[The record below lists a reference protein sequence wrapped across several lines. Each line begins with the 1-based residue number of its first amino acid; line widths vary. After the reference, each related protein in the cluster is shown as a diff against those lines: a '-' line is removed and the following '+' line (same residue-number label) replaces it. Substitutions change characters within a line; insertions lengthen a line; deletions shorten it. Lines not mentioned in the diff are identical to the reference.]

1 MGFSRQ
7 EYWSGVPLPST
18 LLLLRHFYYG
28 LHNYSANAL
37 PERLLKKRYLKE
49 RTDKLCF
56 WASSNHSTA
65 LWIAFLSR
73 PQFSNTWTVGL
84 DLFGW
89 LDVFDF
95 FVFQFCFS
103 PKSSDLPSSHT
114 PLYWKCTL
122 HYFDIKECL
131 WEVSLFWTSLAI
143 LMDGFHSPKCVCKPS
158 QLGEGGDTAGWLRV
172 QTSTWSFQFK
182 SQLYHKLTLPQF
194 PQL

>member
-1 MGFSRQ
+1 MDFTTT
-7 EYWSGVPLPST
+7 VPT
-18 LLLLRHFYYG
+18 H
-28 LHNYSANAL
+28 
-37 PERLLKKRYLKE
+37 YLKDYWKSATWE
-49 RTDKLCF
+49 KGHPDQLCV

-65 LWIAFLSR
+65 LWIAFLSL

-103 PKSSDLPSSHT
+103 PKSPDLPSSHT
-114 PLYWKCTL
+114 PLHWKCTL

-143 LMDGFHSPKCVCKPS
+143 LMDGFHSPKCVCEPS
-158 QLGEGGDTAGWLRV
+158 QLGEGGDTAGWLRL
-172 QTSTWSFQFK
+172 QTSTWSFRFK
-182 SQLYHKLTLPQF
+182 SQLYHKLTLPEF